1 MLGKTLTTFSMKK
14 FLTVPSILSPD
25 TTSDHLP
32 LLPITYHFRKET
44 DTLHTATSFQVAV
57 ESNDVSPQWPLLQ
70 SKKLQLPQLLLITL
84 FLVPP
89 SASVLSAVHTL
100 QHLSSLPC
108 LVMSSDIFC
117 FVYNSYL

>member
-1 MLGKTLTTFSMKK
+1 MLEKTLTTFSMKK

-57 ESNDVSPQWPLLQ
+57 ERMMSPLSGLFSNLKNSN
-70 SKKLQLPQLLLITL
+70 SH
-84 FLVPP
+84 
-89 SASVLSAVHTL
+89 SC
-100 QHLSSLPC
+100 SS
-108 LVMSSDIFC
+108 
-117 FVYNSYL
+117 